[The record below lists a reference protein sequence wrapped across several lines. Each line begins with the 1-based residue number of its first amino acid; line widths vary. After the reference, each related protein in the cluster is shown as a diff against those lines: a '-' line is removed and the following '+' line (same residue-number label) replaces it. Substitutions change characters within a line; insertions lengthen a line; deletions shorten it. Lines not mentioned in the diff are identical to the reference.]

1 MAKGFPYEIC
11 PFHPGDV
18 IYTGT
23 CEGVGPMDTGDTVEV
38 EISHSCRR
46 SVAPSTSAPFLTWV

>member
-1 MAKGFPYEIC
+1 
-11 PFHPGDV
+11 V

-38 EISHSCRR
+38 EVSHIGVLRNPVIR
-46 SVAPSTSAPFLTWV
+46 ETE